1 MHLVGEVPQA
11 DGGVVARRDAEIF
24 GRMSAQTPDSPPSV
38 TVQQQVGRRVLL
50 PDLDDLAVF
59 RPHQDLTLRKT
70 RGRGDE
76 EDGRVMVEEEERGKK
91 KNVEVSPCLCR
102 PTGRTPPA
110 ARSPAGRLGIVSS
123 PDPRASPLRPPSS

>member
-24 GRMSAQTPDSPPSV
+24 GGMSAQTPDSPPSV

-50 PDLDDLAVF
+50 PDLDDFAVF

-76 EDGRVMVEEEERGKK
+76 EDGRVMAEEEEEEEECGGLTL
-91 KNVEVSPCLCR
+91 PLQ
-102 PTGRTPPA
+102 TDRTHSTCCP
-110 ARSPAGRLGIVSS
+110 VSS
-123 PDPRASPLRPPSS
+123 WKARHRFIS

>member
-24 GRMSAQTPDSPPSV
+24 GWMSAQTPDSPPSV

-50 PDLDDLAVF
+50 PDLDDFAVF

-76 EDGRVMVEEEERGKK
+76 EDGRVMAEEEEWGKD
-91 KNVEVSPCLCR
+91 VEISPCLCR
-102 PTGRTPPA
+102 PTARTPPA

-123 PDPRASPLRPPSS
+123 PDPRASLLRPPSS

>member
-24 GRMSAQTPDSPPSV
+24 GWMSAQTPDSPPSV

-50 PDLDDLAVF
+50 PDLDDFAVF

-76 EDGRVMVEEEERGKK
+76 EDGRVMVEEEERGKDVK
-91 KNVEVSPCLCR
+91 VSPCLCT
-102 PTGRTPPA
+102 PTARTPPA

-123 PDPRASPLRPPSS
+123 PDPRASLLRPPSS

>member
-11 DGGVVARRDAEIF
+11 DGGVVAGCDAEIF

-50 PDLDDLAVF
+50 PDLDDLTVF

-70 RGRGDE
+70 RGQGDE
-76 EDGRVMVEEEERGKK
+76 EDGWVMVEEEEREMK
-91 KNVEVSPCLCR
+91 KNIEVSPCLCR

-123 PDPRASPLRPPSS
+123 PDPRASPLHPPSS

>member
-1 MHLVGEVPQA
+1 MHLVGEVPKA

-24 GRMSAQTPDSPPSV
+24 GWMSAQTPDSPPSV

-50 PDLDDLAVF
+50 PDLDDFAVF

-76 EDGRVMVEEEERGKK
+76 EDGRVMAEEEERGKD
-91 KNVEVSPCLCR
+91 VEISPCLCR
-102 PTGRTPPA
+102 PTARTPPA

-123 PDPRASPLRPPSS
+123 PDPRASLLRPPSS

>member
-24 GRMSAQTPDSPPSV
+24 GWMSAQTPDSPPSV

-50 PDLDDLAVF
+50 PDLDDFAVF

-76 EDGRVMVEEEERGKK
+76 EDGRVMAEEEEQGKD
-91 KNVEVSPCLCR
+91 VEISPCLCR
-102 PTGRTPPA
+102 PTARTPPA

-123 PDPRASPLRPPSS
+123 PDPRASLLRPPSS